1 MEYIKTQFLISKE
14 IKNHEIFLKD
24 PRFKPQASSPQ
35 ATSPQATSNKP
46 RAGGAHKV
54 QALKPQAASDKR
66 PNLPLLVGGWAHN
79 SQAL

>member
-24 PRFKPQASSPQ
+24 PRFKPQAS
-35 ATSPQATSNKP
+35 SPQATSNKP